1 MDGPLVVW
9 VMLPLVGS
17 VIGYL
22 TNRIA
27 VKMIFRPLKPV
38 GILGIRLQGLV
49 PRRQQEIATR
59 IGAVV
64 GAHLV
69 GHDDLMRGLSKVDLH
84 GMIGELLDEGLGS
97 RLQQLR
103 SLPLVGSILT
113 DDRIHDLREGLIA
126 GVLAH
131 KQQLFDK
138 LEQALEAGLDVPALV
153 TRKVAA
159 FPVEKLESMVVQ
171 VAARELRAI
180 ELLGALLGLVIGIG
194 QAALLALVG

>member
-1 MDGPLVVW
+1 MDGPLVAW

-27 VKMIFRPLKPV
+27 VKMIFRPLRPV
-38 GILGIRLQGLV
+38 RILGIRLQGLV
-49 PRRQQEIATR
+49 PRRQQEIAAR

-64 GAHLV
+64 GTHLV

-84 GMIGELLDEGLGS
+84 GVIGELLDEGLGS
-97 RLQQLR
+97 RLEQLR
-103 SLPLVGSILT
+103 SLPLVGSFLT